1 MEDTDGCWHWIGV
14 ATSLCHGSGF
24 HREPNYGRLTRCPFP
39 PAKLALWRRLWW
51 CVYYRDIWLALAFG
65 RPVRLHIDDCDLQ
78 LPCLDDI
85 LIDLKETPKDLR
97 EEYFPSDLAAL
108 TELWINTLKL
118 SIRLEEV
125 LVTYYRP
132 RRPLVSLRALE
143 NTHLEILKL
152 LDQVPNESEHDS
164 PTFIL
169 HHTHLNIYYNAV
181 IIALHR
187 PFMLTT
193 PDHLTS
199 RERTDLQQVAVQRC
213 KRSAAATASALN
225 NLITLEMVDL
235 SPSTLITAM
244 MSPMQIHF
252 YEFTHSQGLA
262 RQHAFHNLNLH
273 MIVLTH
279 LKKTYWA
286 ADMTHNLFNE
296 CLKTLDSSKTP
307 GQKQDRIVEDATSS
321 SESTSRSGNLR
332 EPLNTGEIPVLETL
346 GISSNPFEELY
357 YPFNP
362 FDNVHSIFDT
372 RQVFRGRN
380 FIHGA
385 NGFPNSAS
393 PCWDMSSTINLD
405 QTPAM

>member
-1 MEDTDGCWHWIGV
+1 M
-14 ATSLCHGSGF
+14 
-24 HREPNYGRLTRCPFP
+24 
-39 PAKLALWRRLWW
+39 
-51 CVYYRDIWLALAFG
+51 
-65 RPVRLHIDDCDLQ
+65 
-78 LPCLDDI
+78 
-85 LIDLKETPKDLR
+85 IDLKETPKDLR